1 MIYNKYIKREI
12 KRRFIMQVKISK
24 TNLKNSIKQLGISS
38 LATNNLCI
46 GFFHEVSIPEELKK
60 MKSELCNIPSIS
72 D

>member
-1 MIYNKYIKREI
+1 
-12 KRRFIMQVKISK
+12 MQVKISK